1 MLIKFIVVLATL
13 SLATTGINAQTR
25 SLQGGG
31 GGVGG
36 DNYRGLQGGRGGR
49 PGRPGRPGD
58 GRPERPEIP
67 ERPERPAF
75 PGGGGGGGGGP
86 PTNEP
91 PAGDLVD
98 LQCESDD
105 NEPACG
111 SGTGGPGDWLCRT
124 IVDPATQVS
133 ESFSTCGNAASALP
147 EDACGCC
154 GECPVQCTCACAL
167 EGALE
172 GVEDG
177 VLVAYYFPSG
187 VEDDDRCLTPLRA
200 ISLIANPADR
210 FSCAVCP

>member
-1 MLIKFIVVLATL
+1 MIKFTVVLTTL
-13 SLATTGINAQTR
+13 FLAMTSINA
-25 SLQGGG
+25 
-31 GGVGG
+31 
-36 DNYRGLQGGRGGR
+36 DNYRGLQGGGGGGGGLR
-49 PGRPGRPGD
+49 PGRPAGGGGG
-58 GRPERPEIP
+58 GRPERPQRPEIP
-67 ERPERPAF
+67 GRPERPGG
-75 PGGGGGGGGGP
+75 GGGGGGGGGP
-86 PTNEP
+86 PADEP
-91 PAGDLVD
+91 PVGDLVD
-98 LQCESDD
+98 LECESDD
-105 NEPACG
+105 NAPACG

-124 IVDPATQVS
+124 IVDFDTQVS

-154 GECPVQCTCACAL
+154 GGECPVQCTCACAL

>member
-1 MLIKFIVVLATL
+1 VAAPVAAVVVLNVSSVL
-13 SLATTGINAQTR
+13 KLLNV
-25 SLQGGG
+25 LK
-31 GGVGG
+31 
-36 DNYRGLQGGRGGR
+36 
-49 PGRPGRPGD
+49 
-58 GRPERPEIP
+58 
-67 ERPERPAF
+67 F
-75 PGGGGGGGGGP
+75 PNDLNILNDGGP

-91 PAGDLVD
+91 PVGDVVELECD
-98 LQCESDD
+98 SDD
-105 NEPACG
+105 NQPICG

-124 IVDPATQVS
+124 IVDPDTQVS

-154 GECPVQCTCACAL
+154 GGECPVQCTCACAL

-177 VLVAYYFPSG
+177 VLVSYYFPSG
-187 VEDDDRCLTPLRA
+187 VVDDDRCLTPLRA